1 LNTNELIH
9 LLHSLRG
16 LLYMPH
22 QLYAQQ
28 IAVLWRWI
36 PLFCLPAAKFFT
48 RFYARRVRTEK
59 MMLE

>member
-1 LNTNELIH
+1 VH
-9 LLHSLRG
+9 ALRG

-28 IAVLWRWI
+28 IAMLWRWI
-36 PLFCLPAAKFFT
+36 PLFCLPAVKFFT
-48 RFYARRVRTEK
+48 RFYARRMRTEK